1 MASRRRLSKDPQ
13 DYNLRKAGCTKGRSL
28 ILADFWRKN
37 ARQFKSWHPLRE
49 DTILREGI
57 ALIRMATSQTT
68 EMQVEG
74 EINVDEAVK
83 EILAEVEAEEQDPI
97 EGMGNAQI
105 AEIYHRMKPEDQ
117 RLFRQFKRFHKQY
130 YETHGHDAP
139 SHQLTRG
146 IIQQMFPGLPSADAD
161 TIAKARA
168 ELLATE
174 RLKELCK
181 QLGLA
186 VPTQPQMYPSPPEAP
201 EYPPPPQPPGFL
213 SRQDKERMAAQ
224 QQPLAEAEEIEA
236 KPDVKPRRLATSY
249 LGPPGL
255 LRMIGS
261 GDEDHIIT
269 RVVPGTDP
277 MQDFED
283 DDPTQTIIIDH
294 DTDASS
300 DVDDFSEVSMASAGG
315 IRKQEFQGLLSDIA
329 AQHQRMAAS
338 LDALASRVE
347 DMSVE
352 QVEEVAVRVASET
365 GHVRGMEEITGV
377 FDKGE
382 VVLILAC
389 GVRKYQEYQA
399 LKGKQEDKDIIS
411 YRQLQKKFGTNK
423 RTLMEV
429 IQGYKYRYPGGVSTK
444 VPFVPTKPEEG
455 EEAPTTSETAPTSDP
470 TTT

>member
-1 MASRRRLSKDPQ
+1 
-13 DYNLRKAGCTKGRSL
+13 
-28 ILADFWRKN
+28 
-37 ARQFKSWHPLRE
+37 
-49 DTILREGI
+49 
-57 ALIRMATSQTT
+57 MATSQPT
-68 EMQVEG
+68 ETQVEG
-74 EINVDEAVK
+74 EIDVDEAVK
-83 EILAEVEAEEQDPI
+83 EILAEMEAEEQDPI

-117 RLFRQFKRFHKQY
+117 RLFRQFKRFHKRY

-146 IIQQMFPGLPSADAD
+146 IVQQMFPGLPSADAE

-168 ELLATE
+168 ELLAAE

-186 VPTQPQMYPSPPEAP
+186 VPTQLQAYPPPPEAP
-201 EYPPPPQPPGFL
+201 EYPPPPQPPRFL
-213 SRQDKERMAAQ
+213 SRQDKERAAQ
-224 QQPLAEAEEIEA
+224 QQSSEEAEA

-277 MQDFED
+277 MQDFEE
-283 DDPTQTIIIDH
+283 DDPSQFIVIDH

-300 DVDDFSEVSMASAGG
+300 DVDDLSEVSMASAGG
-315 IRKQEFQGLLSDIA
+315 IGKQEFQGLLSDIA

-352 QVEEVAVRVASET
+352 QVEEAAVRVVSES
-365 GHVRGMEEITGV
+365 GHVRGLEEITGV

-382 VVLILAC
+382 VALILAC
-389 GVRKYQEYQA
+389 GVRKYQEYQV
-399 LKGKQEDKDIIS
+399 LKGKREDKDIIS

-455 EEAPTTSETAPTSDP
+455 EEAPTTSETAPASDL

>member
-1 MASRRRLSKDPQ
+1 
-13 DYNLRKAGCTKGRSL
+13 
-28 ILADFWRKN
+28 
-37 ARQFKSWHPLRE
+37 
-49 DTILREGI
+49 
-57 ALIRMATSQTT
+57 MATSQPT
-68 EMQVEG
+68 EIQAEG
-74 EINVDEAVK
+74 EIDVDKAVK
-83 EILAEVEAEEQDPI
+83 EILAEMEAEEQDPL

-105 AEIYHRMKPEDQ
+105 AGIYHRMTPEDQ
-117 RLFRQFKRFHKQY
+117 HLFRQFKRFHKQY

-146 IIQQMFPGLPSADAD
+146 IVQQMFPGLPSADAD

-168 ELLATE
+168 ELLAAE

-186 VPTQPQMYPSPPEAP
+186 VPTQLQEYPPPPEAP
-201 EYPPPPQPPGFL
+201 EYPPPPQPPRFL
-213 SRQDKERMAAQ
+213 SRQDKERAAQ
-224 QQPLAEAEEIEA
+224 QQSLEEAEV

-255 LRMIGS
+255 LQMIGS
-261 GDEDHIIT
+261 DDEDHIIT

-283 DDPTQTIIIDH
+283 DDPSQFIVIDH

-300 DVDDFSEVSMASAGG
+300 DVDDLSEVSIASAGG
-315 IRKQEFQGLLSDIA
+315 IGKQEFQGLLSDIA

-352 QVEEVAVRVASET
+352 QVEEAAVRVVLES
-365 GHVRGMEEITGV
+365 GHVRGLEEITRV

-382 VVLILAC
+382 VALILAC
-389 GVRKYQEYQA
+389 GVRKYQDYQA
-399 LKGKQEDKDIIS
+399 LKGKREDKDIIS

-429 IQGYKYRYPGGVSTK
+429 VHCYRYRYPGRVSTK
-444 VPFVPTKPEEG
+444 VPFAPTKTEEG
-455 EEAPTTSETAPTSDP
+455 EEAPTTSETAPASDP
-470 TTT
+470 TKT

>member
-1 MASRRRLSKDPQ
+1 
-13 DYNLRKAGCTKGRSL
+13 
-28 ILADFWRKN
+28 
-37 ARQFKSWHPLRE
+37 
-49 DTILREGI
+49 
-57 ALIRMATSQTT
+57 MATSQPT
-68 EMQVEG
+68 EIQAEG
-74 EINVDEAVK
+74 KIDVNEALK
-83 EILAEVEAEEQDPI
+83 EILAEMEAEEQDPL
-97 EGMGNAQI
+97 EGLGNVQI
-105 AEIYHRMKPEDQ
+105 AKIYHRMTPEDQ

-146 IIQQMFPGLPSADAD
+146 IVQQMFPGLPSADAD
-161 TIAKARA
+161 TIAKVRA
-168 ELLATE
+168 ELLAAE

-186 VPTQPQMYPSPPEAP
+186 VPTQLQAYPPPPEAP
-201 EYPPPPQPPGFL
+201 EYPPPPQPPRFL
-213 SRQDKERMAAQ
+213 SRQDKERAAQ
-224 QQPLAEAEEIEA
+224 QQSLEETET

-261 GDEDHIIT
+261 GNEDHIIT

-283 DDPTQTIIIDH
+283 DDPSQFIVIDH

-300 DVDDFSEVSMASAGG
+300 DVDDLSEVSMSSAGG
-315 IRKQEFQGLLSDIA
+315 IGKQEFQGLLSDIA
-329 AQHQRMAAS
+329 VQHQRMAAS
-338 LDALASRVE
+338 LDTLASRVE
-347 DMSVE
+347 DMLVE
-352 QVEEVAVRVASET
+352 QVEEAAVRVVSET
-365 GHVRGMEEITGV
+365 GHVRGLEEITGV

-382 VVLILAC
+382 VALILAC
-389 GVRKYQEYQA
+389 WVHRYQEYQA
-399 LKGKQEDKDIIS
+399 LKGKWEDKDIIS

-429 IQGYKYRYPGGVSTK
+429 VQGYKYRYPGGVSTK

-455 EEAPTTSETAPTSDP
+455 EEAPATSETATAGDP

>member
-1 MASRRRLSKDPQ
+1 
-13 DYNLRKAGCTKGRSL
+13 
-28 ILADFWRKN
+28 
-37 ARQFKSWHPLRE
+37 
-49 DTILREGI
+49 
-57 ALIRMATSQTT
+57 MATSQPT
-68 EMQVEG
+68 EIPTEG
-74 EINVDEAVK
+74 EVDVNEAVK
-83 EILAEVEAEEQDPI
+83 EILAEMEAEEQDPL
-97 EGMGNAQI
+97 EGLGNAQI
-105 AEIYHRMKPEDQ
+105 AEIYHQMKPEDQ
-117 RLFRQFKRFHKQY
+117 HLFRQFKRFHKRY

-146 IIQQMFPGLPSADAD
+146 IVQQMFPGLPSADAD

-186 VPTQPQMYPSPPEAP
+186 VPTQLQQYPAPQEAP
-201 EYPPPPQPPGFL
+201 EYPPPPQPPRFL
-213 SRQDKERMAAQ
+213 SRQDKERAAQ
-224 QQPLAEAEEIEA
+224 QQSVEEAEV

-249 LGPPGL
+249 LGPPEL

-261 GDEDHIIT
+261 GDEEHIIT

-283 DDPTQTIIIDH
+283 DDPSQFIVIDE

-300 DVDDFSEVSMASAGG
+300 DVDDLSEVSMASAGG
-315 IRKQEFQGLLSDIA
+315 IGKQEFQGLLSDNA

-338 LDALASRVE
+338 LDALASRVK

-352 QVEEVAVRVASET
+352 QVEEAAVRVVSES
-365 GHVRGMEEITGV
+365 GHVQGLEEITGV
-377 FDKGE
+377 LDKSE
-382 VVLILAC
+382 VALILAC
-389 GVRKYQEYQA
+389 GVRRYQEYQA
-399 LKGKQEDKDIIS
+399 LKGKREDKDIIS

-444 VPFVPTKPEEG
+444 VPFAPTKSEEG
-455 EEAPTTSETAPTSDP
+455 EEAPATSETAMTSDP

>member
-1 MASRRRLSKDPQ
+1 MAMHQP
-13 DYNLRKAGCTKGRSL
+13 A
-28 ILADFWRKN
+28 
-37 ARQFKSWHPLRE
+37 
-49 DTILREGI
+49 
-57 ALIRMATSQTT
+57 
-68 EMQVEG
+68 MQVDVE
-74 EINVDEAVK
+74 EAVR
-83 EILAEVEAEEQDPI
+83 EMLAVKVEAEEQDPF
-97 EGMGNAQI
+97 EGMGNAQV

-146 IIQQMFPGLPSADAD
+146 IVQQMFPGLPSADAD
-161 TIAKARA
+161 TIAKART

-186 VPTQPQMYPSPPEAP
+186 VPTQPQEYPPPPEAP
-201 EYPPPPQPPGFL
+201 EYPPPSQPPQFL
-213 SRQDKERMAAQ
+213 SRQDKERKAAQ
-224 QQPLAEAEEIEA
+224 QQPLAEAEEVEV

-255 LRMIGS
+255 LQMIGS

-283 DDPTQTIIIDH
+283 NDPTQTIIINH

-300 DVDDFSEVSMASAGG
+300 DVDDLSEVSMASAGG
-315 IRKQEFQGLLSDIA
+315 IGKQEFQGLLSDIA

-352 QVEEVAVRVASET
+352 QVKEAAVRVASET
-365 GHVRGMEEITGV
+365 GHVRGLEEITGV

-399 LKGKQEDKDIIS
+399 LKGKREDKDIIS
-411 YRQLQKKFGTNK
+411 YRHLQKKFGTNK

-429 IQGYKYRYPGGVSTK
+429 IQGYKYRYLGGVSTK
-444 VPFVPTKPEEG
+444 VLFVVTKPEE
-455 EEAPTTSETAPTSDP
+455 EEEETPTTSSTLTVSKAATTSNP

>member
-1 MASRRRLSKDPQ
+1 
-13 DYNLRKAGCTKGRSL
+13 
-28 ILADFWRKN
+28 
-37 ARQFKSWHPLRE
+37 
-49 DTILREGI
+49 
-57 ALIRMATSQTT
+57 MATSQPT
-68 EMQVEG
+68 EIQAEG
-74 EINVDEAVK
+74 EIDVNEAVK
-83 EILAEVEAEEQDPI
+83 EILAEMEAEEQDPL

-105 AEIYHRMKPEDQ
+105 AEIYHRMTPEDQ
-117 RLFRQFKRFHKQY
+117 RLFRQFKKFHKQY

-146 IIQQMFPGLPSADAD
+146 IVQQMFPGLPFADAD

-168 ELLATE
+168 ELLAAE

-186 VPTQPQMYPSPPEAP
+186 VPTQLQTYPPPPEAP
-201 EYPPPPQPPGFL
+201 EYPPPPRPQRFL

-224 QQPLAEAEEIEA
+224 QPVVEAEEAET

-269 RVVPGTDP
+269 RVVPGMDP

-283 DDPTQTIIIDH
+283 DDPSQFIVIDH

-300 DVDDFSEVSMASAGG
+300 DVDDLSEVSMASAGG
-315 IRKQEFQGLLSDIA
+315 IGKQEFQGLLSDIA
-329 AQHQRMAAS
+329 AQHQPMAAS

-352 QVEEVAVRVASET
+352 QVEEVAVRVVSET
-365 GHVRGMEEITGV
+365 GYVRGLEEITGV

-382 VVLILAC
+382 VALILAC
-389 GVRKYQEYQA
+389 GVRRYQEYQA
-399 LKGKQEDKDIIS
+399 LKGKREDKDIIS

-429 IQGYKYRYPGGVSTK
+429 VQGYKYRYPGGVSTK

-455 EEAPTTSETAPTSDP
+455 EEAPTTSETAPASDP

>member
-1 MASRRRLSKDPQ
+1 M
-13 DYNLRKAGCTKGRSL
+13 
-28 ILADFWRKN
+28 
-37 ARQFKSWHPLRE
+37 
-49 DTILREGI
+49 
-57 ALIRMATSQTT
+57 
-68 EMQVEG
+68 
-74 EINVDEAVK
+74 
-83 EILAEVEAEEQDPI
+83 
-97 EGMGNAQI
+97 
-105 AEIYHRMKPEDQ
+105 
-117 RLFRQFKRFHKQY
+117 
-130 YETHGHDAP
+130 
-139 SHQLTRG
+139 
-146 IIQQMFPGLPSADAD
+146 
-161 TIAKARA
+161 
-168 ELLATE
+168 
-174 RLKELCK
+174 
-181 QLGLA
+181 
-186 VPTQPQMYPSPPEAP
+186 
-201 EYPPPPQPPGFL
+201 
-213 SRQDKERMAAQ
+213 SRQDKERRAAQ
-224 QQPLAEAEEIEA
+224 QQPLAEAEGVEV

-300 DVDDFSEVSMASAGG
+300 DVDDLSEVSMASAGG
-315 IRKQEFQGLLSDIA
+315 IGKQEFQGLLSDIA

-338 LDALASRVE
+338 LDTLASRVE

-352 QVEEVAVRVASET
+352 QVEEAAVRVVSET
-365 GHVRGMEEITGV
+365 GHVRGLEEITGV

-382 VVLILAC
+382 VALILAC

-399 LKGKQEDKDIIS
+399 LKGKREDKDIIS

-444 VPFVPTKPEEG
+444 VPFVMTKPEEEG
-455 EEAPTTSETAPTSDP
+455 EETPTTSKAAMTSDP

>member
-1 MASRRRLSKDPQ
+1 
-13 DYNLRKAGCTKGRSL
+13 
-28 ILADFWRKN
+28 
-37 ARQFKSWHPLRE
+37 
-49 DTILREGI
+49 
-57 ALIRMATSQTT
+57 MATSQPT
-68 EMQVEG
+68 EIPTEG
-74 EINVDEAVK
+74 EVDVNEAVK
-83 EILAEVEAEEQDPI
+83 EILAEMEAEEQDPL
-97 EGMGNAQI
+97 EGLGNAQI
-105 AEIYHRMKPEDQ
+105 AEIYHRMTPEDQ
-117 RLFRQFKRFHKQY
+117 CLFRQFKRFHKQY

-146 IIQQMFPGLPSADAD
+146 IVQQMFPGLPSADAD

-168 ELLATE
+168 ELLAAE

-186 VPTQPQMYPSPPEAP
+186 VPTQLQQYPAPQEAP
-201 EYPPPPQPPGFL
+201 EYPPPPQPPRFL
-213 SRQDKERMAAQ
+213 SRQDKERAAQ
-224 QQPLAEAEEIEA
+224 QQSVEEAEV

-261 GDEDHIIT
+261 GDKEHIIT

-283 DDPTQTIIIDH
+283 DDPSQFIVIDE

-300 DVDDFSEVSMASAGG
+300 DVDDLSEVSMASAGG
-315 IRKQEFQGLLSDIA
+315 IGKQEFQGLLSDIA

-352 QVEEVAVRVASET
+352 QVEEAAVRVVSES
-365 GHVRGMEEITGV
+365 GHVRGLEEITGV
-377 FDKGE
+377 FDKSE
-382 VVLILAC
+382 VALILAC
-389 GVRKYQEYQA
+389 GVRRYQEYQA
-399 LKGKQEDKDIIS
+399 LKGKREDKDIIS

-444 VPFVPTKPEEG
+444 VPFVPTKSEEG
-455 EEAPTTSETAPTSDP
+455 EEAPATSETATTSDP

>member
-1 MASRRRLSKDPQ
+1 
-13 DYNLRKAGCTKGRSL
+13 
-28 ILADFWRKN
+28 
-37 ARQFKSWHPLRE
+37 
-49 DTILREGI
+49 
-57 ALIRMATSQTT
+57 MATSQTT
-68 EMQVEG
+68 EMQAEG
-74 EINVDEAVK
+74 KVNVDEAVK

-105 AEIYHRMKPEDQ
+105 TEIYHRMKPEDQ

-139 SHQLTRG
+139 SHQLTHG
-146 IIQQMFPGLPSADAD
+146 IIQQMFPGLPSADAG

-168 ELLATE
+168 ELLAAE

-186 VPTQPQMYPSPPEAP
+186 VPTQLQAYPPPPEAP
-201 EYPPPPQPPGFL
+201 EYPPPPQPPRFL

-224 QQPLAEAEEIEA
+224 QQPLVEAEEAEV
-236 KPDVKPRRLATSY
+236 KPDIKPRRLATSY

-261 GDEDHIIT
+261 GDKDHIIT

-283 DDPTQTIIIDH
+283 DDPSQTIVIDH

-300 DVDDFSEVSMASAGG
+300 DVDDLSEVSMVSAGG
-315 IRKQEFQGLLSDIA
+315 IGKQEFQGLLSDIV

-352 QVEEVAVRVASET
+352 QVEEVAVRVVSES
-365 GHVRGMEEITGV
+365 GHVRGLEEITGV

-382 VVLILAC
+382 VALILAC
-389 GVRKYQEYQA
+389 GVRKYQEYQV
-399 LKGKQEDKDIIS
+399 LKGKRQDKDIIS

-444 VPFVPTKPEEG
+444 VPFVTTKPEEG
-455 EEAPTTSETAPTSDP
+455 EEAPTTSEVAPTSDP

>member
-1 MASRRRLSKDPQ
+1 MGK
-13 DYNLRKAGCTKGRSL
+13 T
-28 ILADFWRKN
+28 
-37 ARQFKSWHPLRE
+37 RQFKSRRPLRK

-57 ALIRMATSQTT
+57 ALIRMATSQPT
-68 EMQVEG
+68 EIPTEG
-74 EINVDEAVK
+74 EVDVNEAVK
-83 EILAEVEAEEQDPI
+83 EILAEMEAEEQDPL
-97 EGMGNAQI
+97 EGLGNVQI
-105 AEIYHRMKPEDQ
+105 AEIYHRMTPEDQ

-146 IIQQMFPGLPSADAD
+146 IVQQMFPGLPSADAD
-161 TIAKARA
+161 TIAKVRA
-168 ELLATE
+168 ELLAAE

-186 VPTQPQMYPSPPEAP
+186 VPTQLQQYPAPQEAP
-201 EYPPPPQPPGFL
+201 EYPPPPQPPRFL
-213 SRQDKERMAAQ
+213 SRQDKERAAQ
-224 QQPLAEAEEIEA
+224 QQSVEEAEV

-261 GDEDHIIT
+261 GDEEHIIT

-283 DDPTQTIIIDH
+283 DDPSQFIVIDE

-300 DVDDFSEVSMASAGG
+300 DVDDLSEVSMASAGG
-315 IRKQEFQGLLSDIA
+315 IGKQEFQGLLSDIA

-352 QVEEVAVRVASET
+352 QVEEGAVRVISES
-365 GHVRGMEEITGV
+365 GHVRGLEEITGV
-377 FDKGE
+377 FDKSE
-382 VVLILAC
+382 VALILVC
-389 GVRKYQEYQA
+389 GVRRYQEYQA
-399 LKGKQEDKDIIS
+399 LKGKREDKDIIS

-423 RTLMEV
+423 RMLMEV

-444 VPFVPTKPEEG
+444 VPFVPTKSEEG
-455 EEAPTTSETAPTSDP
+455 EEAPATSETATTSDP

>member
-1 MASRRRLSKDPQ
+1 
-13 DYNLRKAGCTKGRSL
+13 
-28 ILADFWRKN
+28 
-37 ARQFKSWHPLRE
+37 
-49 DTILREGI
+49 
-57 ALIRMATSQTT
+57 MATSQPT
-68 EMQVEG
+68 ETQVES
-74 EINVDEAVK
+74 EIDVDEAVK
-83 EILAEVEAEEQDPI
+83 EILAEMEAEEQDPL

-117 RLFRQFKRFHKQY
+117 RLFRQFKRFHKCY

-139 SHQLTRG
+139 SHQLTHG
-146 IIQQMFPGLPSADAD
+146 ILQQMFPGLPSADAE

-168 ELLATE
+168 ELLAAE

-186 VPTQPQMYPSPPEAP
+186 IPTQLQAYPPPPEAP
-201 EYPPPPQPPGFL
+201 EYPPPPQPPQFL

-224 QQPLAEAEEIEA
+224 QQSSAETEETET
-236 KPDVKPRRLATSY
+236 KPDVKPRRLATMY

-283 DDPTQTIIIDH
+283 DDPSQFIVIDD

-300 DVDDFSEVSMASAGG
+300 DVDDLSEVSMASAGG
-315 IRKQEFQGLLSDIA
+315 IGKQEFQGLLSDIA

-347 DMSVE
+347 DMSVD
-352 QVEEVAVRVASET
+352 QVEEAAVRVVSES
-365 GHVRGMEEITGV
+365 GHVRGLEEITRV

-382 VVLILAC
+382 VALILAC
-389 GVRKYQEYQA
+389 GVRKYQEYQV
-399 LKGKQEDKDIIS
+399 LKGKREDKDIIS
-411 YRQLQKKFGTNK
+411 YRQLQKKFGMNK

-455 EEAPTTSETAPTSDP
+455 EEAPTTSETAPASDL

>member
-1 MASRRRLSKDPQ
+1 
-13 DYNLRKAGCTKGRSL
+13 
-28 ILADFWRKN
+28 
-37 ARQFKSWHPLRE
+37 
-49 DTILREGI
+49 
-57 ALIRMATSQTT
+57 MATSQPT
-68 EMQVEG
+68 EIPTEG
-74 EINVDEAVK
+74 EVDVNEAVK
-83 EILAEVEAEEQDPI
+83 EILAEMEAEEQDPL
-97 EGMGNAQI
+97 EGLGNAQI
-105 AEIYHRMKPEDQ
+105 AEIYHQMKPEDQ
-117 RLFRQFKRFHKQY
+117 RLFRQFKRFHKCY

-146 IIQQMFPGLPSADAD
+146 IVQQMFPRLPSADAE

-168 ELLATE
+168 ELLAAE

-186 VPTQPQMYPSPPEAP
+186 VPTQLQQYPAPQEAP
-201 EYPPPPQPPGFL
+201 EYPPPPQPPRFL
-213 SRQDKERMAAQ
+213 SRQDKERAAQ
-224 QQPLAEAEEIEA
+224 QQSIEEAEV
-236 KPDVKPRRLATSY
+236 KPDVKPRRMATSY

-261 GDEDHIIT
+261 GDEEHIIT

-283 DDPTQTIIIDH
+283 DDPSQFIVIDE

-300 DVDDFSEVSMASAGG
+300 DADDLSEVSMASAGG
-315 IRKQEFQGLLSDIA
+315 IGKQEFQGLLSDIA

-352 QVEEVAVRVASET
+352 QVEEAAVRVVSES
-365 GHVRGMEEITGV
+365 GHVRGLEEITGV
-377 FDKGE
+377 FDKSE
-382 VVLILAC
+382 VALILAC
-389 GVRKYQEYQA
+389 GVRRYQEYQA
-399 LKGKQEDKDIIS
+399 LKGKREDKDIIS

-429 IQGYKYRYPGGVSTK
+429 IQGYKYRYPGRVSAK
-444 VPFVPTKPEEG
+444 VPFMPTKSEEG
-455 EEAPTTSETAPTSDP
+455 EEAPATSKTATTSDP

>member
-1 MASRRRLSKDPQ
+1 MAGK
-13 DYNLRKAGCTKGRSL
+13 
-28 ILADFWRKN
+28 
-37 ARQFKSWHPLRE
+37 ARQFKSRCPLSK

-57 ALIRMATSQTT
+57 ALIRMATSQPT
-68 EMQVEG
+68 EIPTEG
-74 EINVDEAVK
+74 EVDVNEAVK
-83 EILAEVEAEEQDPI
+83 EILAEMEEEEQDPL
-97 EGMGNAQI
+97 EGLGNAQI
-105 AEIYHRMKPEDQ
+105 AEIYHRMTPEDQ

-146 IIQQMFPGLPSADAD
+146 IVQQMFPGLPSADAD

-168 ELLATE
+168 ELLAAE

-186 VPTQPQMYPSPPEAP
+186 VPTQLQQYPAPQEAP
-201 EYPPPPQPPGFL
+201 EYPPPPQPPRFL
-213 SRQDKERMAAQ
+213 SRQDKERAAQ
-224 QQPLAEAEEIEA
+224 QQSVEEAEV

-261 GDEDHIIT
+261 GDEEHIIT

-277 MQDFED
+277 MQDFEE
-283 DDPTQTIIIDH
+283 DDPSQFIVIDE

-300 DVDDFSEVSMASAGG
+300 DVDDLSEVSMASAGG
-315 IRKQEFQGLLSDIA
+315 IGKQEFQGLLSDIA

-338 LDALASRVE
+338 LDALASRVK

-352 QVEEVAVRVASET
+352 QVEEAAVRVVSES
-365 GHVRGMEEITGV
+365 GHVRGLEEITGV
-377 FDKGE
+377 FDKSE
-382 VVLILAC
+382 VALILAC
-389 GVRKYQEYQA
+389 GVRRYQEYQA
-399 LKGKQEDKDIIS
+399 LKGKREDKDIIS

-444 VPFVPTKPEEG
+444 VPFAPTKSEEG
-455 EEAPTTSETAPTSDP
+455 EEAPATSETATTSDP

>member
-1 MASRRRLSKDPQ
+1 
-13 DYNLRKAGCTKGRSL
+13 
-28 ILADFWRKN
+28 
-37 ARQFKSWHPLRE
+37 
-49 DTILREGI
+49 
-57 ALIRMATSQTT
+57 MATSQPT
-68 EMQVEG
+68 ETQVES
-74 EINVDEAVK
+74 EIDVDEAVK
-83 EILAEVEAEEQDPI
+83 EILAEMEAEEQDPL

-117 RLFRQFKRFHKQY
+117 RLFRQFKRFHKRY

-139 SHQLTRG
+139 SHQLTRS
-146 IIQQMFPGLPSADAD
+146 IVQQMFPGLPSADAE

-168 ELLATE
+168 ELLAAE

-186 VPTQPQMYPSPPEAP
+186 IPTQLQAYPPPPEAP
-201 EYPPPPQPPGFL
+201 EYPPPPEPPRFL
-213 SRQDKERMAAQ
+213 SRQDKERLAAQ
-224 QQPLAEAEEIEA
+224 QQSSAETEETET
-236 KPDVKPRRLATSY
+236 KPDVKPRRLATTY

-283 DDPTQTIIIDH
+283 DDPSQFIVIDD

-300 DVDDFSEVSMASAGG
+300 DVDDLSEVSMASAGG
-315 IRKQEFQGLLSDIA
+315 IGKQEFQGLLSDIA

-347 DMSVE
+347 DMSVD
-352 QVEEVAVRVASET
+352 QVEEVAVRVVSES
-365 GHVRGMEEITGV
+365 GHVRGLEEITGV

-382 VVLILAC
+382 VALILAC
-389 GVRKYQEYQA
+389 GVRKYQEYQV
-399 LKGKQEDKDIIS
+399 LKGKWEDKDIIS
-411 YRQLQKKFGTNK
+411 YWQLQKKFGTNK

-455 EEAPTTSETAPTSDP
+455 EEAPTTSETAPASDL

>member
-1 MASRRRLSKDPQ
+1 
-13 DYNLRKAGCTKGRSL
+13 
-28 ILADFWRKN
+28 
-37 ARQFKSWHPLRE
+37 
-49 DTILREGI
+49 
-57 ALIRMATSQTT
+57 MATSQPT
-68 EMQVEG
+68 EIQPEG
-74 EINVDEAVK
+74 EVDVNEAVK
-83 EILAEVEAEEQDPI
+83 EILAEMEAEEQDPL

-105 AEIYHRMKPEDQ
+105 AEIYRQMKPEDQ
-117 RLFRQFKRFHKQY
+117 RLFRQFKRFHKRY

-146 IIQQMFPGLPSADAD
+146 IVQQMFPGLPSADAE

-168 ELLATE
+168 ELLAAE

-186 VPTQPQMYPSPPEAP
+186 VPTQLQQYPPPPEAP
-201 EYPPPPQPPGFL
+201 EYPPPPQPPRFL

-224 QQPLAEAEEIEA
+224 QPAGEAEEAET

-283 DDPTQTIIIDH
+283 DDPSQFIVIDD

-300 DVDDFSEVSMASAGG
+300 DVDDLSEVSMASAGG

-352 QVEEVAVRVASET
+352 QVEEAAVRVVSES
-365 GHVRGMEEITGV
+365 GHVRGLEEITGV

-382 VVLILAC
+382 VALILAC
-389 GVRKYQEYQA
+389 GVRRYQEYQA
-399 LKGKQEDKDIIS
+399 LKGKREDKDIIS

-429 IQGYKYRYPGGVSTK
+429 VQGYKYRYPGGVSTK

-455 EEAPTTSETAPTSDP
+455 EEVPTTSEAAPASDP